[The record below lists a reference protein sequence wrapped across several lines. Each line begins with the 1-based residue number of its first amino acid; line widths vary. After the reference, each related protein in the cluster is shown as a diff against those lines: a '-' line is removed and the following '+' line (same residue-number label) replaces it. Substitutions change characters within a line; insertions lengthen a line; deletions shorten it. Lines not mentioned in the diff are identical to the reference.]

1 MPTAPSDKKTI
12 KISSVAYAV
21 EEIASLAKTGRAI
34 FLLNRWWAS
43 SEVGIGFPMRNRL
56 TALDLV
62 DVAISDMKPATLKP
76 PSASNSPTLFVCQ
89 GN

>member
-1 MPTAPSDKKTI
+1 
-12 KISSVAYAV
+12 
-21 EEIASLAKTGRAI
+21 
-34 FLLNRWWAS
+34 
-43 SEVGIGFPMRNRL
+43 VGIGLPMRNRL

-76 PSASNSPTLFVCQ
+76 PRASNSPTLFVCQ